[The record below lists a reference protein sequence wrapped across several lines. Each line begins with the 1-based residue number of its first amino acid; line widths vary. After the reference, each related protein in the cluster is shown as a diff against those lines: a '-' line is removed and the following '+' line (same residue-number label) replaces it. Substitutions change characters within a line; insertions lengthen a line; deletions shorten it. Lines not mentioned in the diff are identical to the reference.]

1 MGRPLGDD
9 KWTDL
14 LGAGE
19 PAKGQTS
26 WERQMD
32 RPLAGRGSD
41 KWTDLLGMGFG
52 THKKTD
58 LLSAVERAQGFAIVV

>member
-1 MGRPLGDD
+1 
-9 KWTDL
+9 
-14 LGAGE
+14 
-19 PAKGQTS
+19 
-26 WERQMD
+26 MD